1 LKCGEFGPFFHEKS
15 FVEVKIWWKL
25 GVNPLLSGK
34 HPGRTCYCSSFSVSA
49 PPVPKIFYFY
59 FFKFHFGSKNNY
71 LWNFGNEYN
80 KELSL
85 AGFLNS

>member
-1 LKCGEFGPFFHEKS
+1 LKCGEFGPFFHYNS

-49 PPVPKIFYFY
+49 PPVPKIFL
-59 FFKFHFGSKNNY
+59 FFFQIS
-71 LWNFGNEYN
+71 LWQ
-80 KELSL
+80 
-85 AGFLNS
+85 